1 MISYNYILSEK
12 DINGKDTTTIEY
24 LLGFLEKMLNMFV
37 WQNLPDSLPDW
48 AIEKALVLSGK
59 VGITNDPN
67 HGLTAF
73 VGEYGGNLNPYGIG
87 DTFVGTYIGDKNSHN
102 RIVGTDCVV
111 GWNNKLG
118 ISDIHMMQR
127 YSNILSETD
136 TSIIIQ
142 LVNSR
147 LTKLPIAG
155 NESEKRQIEE
165 CFNAI
170 KKGELKAITKLYQ
183 NMDGSTNINASQITD
198 PHDIEYMQDLS
209 RFYDEIR
216 KRSSIE
222 LLGIDIT
229 SKDKKAQTNSDE
241 VNAYETYS
249 KVTLND
255 KLNARKKLAE
265 DINKLYGTNIE
276 VDLNEF
282 YKEEVKNS
290 DSSGDY
296 AGENRET
303 PIPDEL

>member
-37 WQNLPDSLPDW
+37 WENLPESLPDW

-59 VGITNDPN
+59 VGITNDPTF
-67 HGLTAF
+67 GLTAF

-87 DTFVGTYIGDKNSHN
+87 DAFVGTYIGDKNLHN
-102 RIVGTDCVV
+102 RIVGSDCVV

-118 ISDIHMMQR
+118 ISDIHMIQR
-127 YSNILSETD
+127 YSTILAETD
-136 TSIIIQ
+136 TSILIQ

-147 LTKLPIAG
+147 LTKLPIA
-155 NESEKRQIEE
+155 ESEAEKRQIED
-165 CFNAI
+165 CFKAI
-170 KKGELKAITKLYQ
+170 QKGEVKAITKKFQ
-183 NMDGSTNINASQITD
+183 NLDGTTNINSLQITD

-229 SKDKKAQTNSDE
+229 SKDKKAQTSSDE

-255 KLNARKKLAE
+255 KLTARKKLAE
-265 DINKLYGTNIE
+265 DINKLYGTEIE

-296 AGENRET
+296 ADKNRET
-303 PIPDEL
+303 TIPNEL